1 MAAVPPVAR
10 KVPRELTEHGD
21 VRVDNYYWLRDD
33 ARADPAVLA
42 HLGAENDYTAALMS
56 GETFFSFPPLLHR
69 RHCLALSAWRTAV
82 PVYHYHPWL

>member
-21 VRVDNYYWLRDD
+21 VRVDNNYWLRDD

-56 GETFFSFPPLLHR
+56 GEIDR
-69 RHCLALSAWRTAV
+69 LSSS
-82 PVYHYHPWL
+82 LSSLD